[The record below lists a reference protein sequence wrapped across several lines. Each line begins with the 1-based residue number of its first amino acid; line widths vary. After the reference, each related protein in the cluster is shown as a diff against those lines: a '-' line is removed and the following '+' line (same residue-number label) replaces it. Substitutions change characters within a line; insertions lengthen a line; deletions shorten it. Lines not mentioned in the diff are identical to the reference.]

1 MLLKNIGVFVPP
13 SKSVKRPPPSQRPLS
28 KAVHGLKKEGVHCV
42 FGHHFEKSG
51 DGLLMSGVIL
61 EHGQWIQVEQTPILC
76 IHDRFPSQIRRE
88 HFQDAMTVV
97 DVTTTPVGNPI
108 EFTLLCRD
116 KIKCQRW
123 LESAGHSLP
132 PIEVL
137 PQNFDLRLQEW
148 GAGFIKPQF
157 GALGMGVS
165 LVHPGTEIPVYL
177 QGLVP
182 NIREATLLQRAIH
195 PPDNYSGMSVR
206 CLIQHQNG
214 GGWIVRTPVLRSSLE
229 DPVVNVSR
237 GAVAQ
242 AAEDILPQH
251 SVLSIK
257 EKSREIGAI
266 IERLPQ
272 ARNIV
277 ECGIDFVI
285 DPNFTPWT
293 IELNSRPRGRLEVL
307 AKKDPERFMTEHLDA
322 LAQPIR
328 YLSQNYHSG
337 N

>member
-1 MLLKNIGVFVPP
+1 MLLENIGIFVPP
-13 SKSVKRPPPSQRPLS
+13 SNSASRPPPSQRPLS
-28 KAVHGLKKEGVHCV
+28 KAVYDLKTEGIQCV
-42 FGHHFEKSG
+42 FGHRFEKSM
-51 DGLLMSGVIL
+51 DGTLMSGVTL
-61 EHGQWIQVEQTPILC
+61 EQGKWVQVEQAPILC
-76 IHDRFPSQIRRE
+76 VHDRFPSQIRRE
-88 HFQDAMTVV
+88 HFQEAMTVI
-97 DVTTTPVGNPI
+97 DATTTPVGNPI
-108 EFTLLCRD
+108 DFTLLCRD

-123 LESAGHSLP
+123 LESEGHSLP

-165 LVHPGTEIPVYL
+165 LVHPGATIPESL

-182 NIREATLLQRAIH
+182 NTREATLLQRAIH
-195 PPDNYSGMSVR
+195 PPENYAGMSVR
-206 CLIQHQNG
+206 CLIQHQKG
-214 GGWIVRTPVLRSSLE
+214 GGWIVRTPVLRSALK
-229 DPVVNVSR
+229 DPVVNVAR

-242 AAEDILPQH
+242 AATDLLPH
-251 SVLSIK
+251 HTVLAIK

-266 IERLPQ
+266 IERLPK

-285 DPNFTPWT
+285 DPNFDPWT
-293 IELNSRPRGRLEVL
+293 IEVNSRPRGRLEVL
-307 AKKDPERFMTEHLDA
+307 AQKDPERFMPEHLDA

-328 YLSQNYHSG
+328 YLYQNNFFG
-337 N
+337 